1 MAAINEAGVVSD
13 WLKYEEPN
21 AYSRE
26 TVTVA
31 SGAGKLATGTVL
43 AKVTASGKYVAAA
56 ASGSDGTQTA
66 VAVLVTPVDATS
78 ADQKAVVVARDAIV
92 GHAGLTYGAT
102 INDSTKRATA
112 NGQLGAVGI
121 LVRESA

>member
-1 MAAINEAGVVSD
+1 MAALTEKKMITD

-21 AYSRE
+21 HYSRE
-26 TVTVA
+26 TVTIA
-31 SGAGKLATGTVL
+31 SGAGVLATGTVL

-66 VAVLVTPVDATS
+66 VAVLVTPVDAS
-78 ADQKAVVVARDAIV
+78 AADQKAVVVARDAIA
-92 GHAGLTYGAT
+92 GHAGLTWGAT
-102 INDSTKRATA
+102 INDSTKRAAAIT
-112 NGQLGAVGI
+112 QLAAVGI